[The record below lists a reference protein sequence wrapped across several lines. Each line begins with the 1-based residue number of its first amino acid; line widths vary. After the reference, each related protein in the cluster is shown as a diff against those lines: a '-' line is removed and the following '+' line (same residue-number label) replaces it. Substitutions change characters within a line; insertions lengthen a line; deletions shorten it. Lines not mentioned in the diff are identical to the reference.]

1 MELRITLQATS
12 AEHPFGSVCM
22 MSFCHN
28 GTHLGVGCSC
38 KRKKQAKERK
48 NEKSQLT
55 HKKTEEQ
62 DKKYLKK

>member
-55 HKKTEEQ
+55 SPIKKQ
-62 DKKYLKK
+62 RNKIKKKI